1 MFERV
6 KVRFSNLVHCTNCSI
21 LLWGCSAASGTGT
34 LKKVNGTMKEEDYLQ
49 ILQLHLKST
58 ATVET

>member
-1 MFERV
+1 M
-6 KVRFSNLVHCTNCSI
+6 
-21 LLWGCSAASGTGT
+21 LWGCSADSGTGT